1 MDNFRGVQMLKNT
14 YLSYLV
20 INFGV
25 TWGLWF
31 TVIFFNGQDKLL
43 ENNPLFIVY
52 VLGGLLGPILGAMF
66 AKIISGGRNEIKGLM
81 KETIKVKV
89 KWVWYL
95 FAVAVPFLLTII
107 PRIVDWLVTG
117 NLNLDFEQPL
127 HMALISLPIFIIGG
141 GLEEM
146 GWRGVLLPQL
156 LKKHSILA
164 STIILIP
171 IWATWHLPLW
181 FINGT
186 TQFGTSFGT
195 FVLTVTVV
203 SLLLTILYIET
214 KSIFICIIFHAFTNS
229 FGAIIGELDTQ
240 SQSTEWIAVLL
251 KLLICFVLFAW
262 YLRFKHASKKRENPV
277 AF

>member
-1 MDNFRGVQMLKNT
+1 MLKKT

-31 TVIFFNGQDKLL
+31 TVIFFNEQDKLL

-95 FAVAVPFLLTII
+95 FAVAVPFILTII

-117 NLNLDFEQPL
+117 NLDLSFEQPL
-127 HMALISLPIFIIGG
+127 YMALISLPIFIIGG

-146 GWRGVLLPQL
+146 GWRGVLLPLL

-171 IWATWHLPLW
+171 TWAIWHLPLW
-181 FINGT
+181 FIKGT
-186 TQFGTSFGT
+186 AQFGTSFGT
-195 FVLTVTVV
+195 FVLSV
-203 SLLLTILYIET
+203 SVLSILLTILYIET
-214 KSIFICIIFHAFTNS
+214 KSIFICIIFHAFSNS
-229 FGAIIGELDTQ
+229 FGAVIGELDIQ
-240 SQSTEWIAVLL
+240 SQSTEWITALL
-251 KLLICFVLFAW
+251 KLLICFVLFSW
-262 YLRFKHASKKRENPV
+262 YLRFKHASKKVTRENPV